1 MQVLRIIL
9 TCFIGLKILFY
20 TLIMGVGYVGADK
33 IGKSIL
39 KTLLA
44 IILIE
49 IFTLVSIWLI

>member
-1 MQVLRIIL
+1 MLALRIIL

-20 TLIMGVGYVGADK
+20 VLTLGAGINVADRQEK
-33 IGKSIL
+33 NIL
-39 KTLLA
+39 KILLA